1 MIVLRVLL
9 FLAGLALVL
18 LMIRSM
24 VRTFLVP
31 RALQAHLSRAVFV
44 TVRRV
49 FRLRASERHDYAMR
63 DRVMALYAPVA
74 LLVLLAVWFT
84 LVLAGYS
91 AMFFALGGVSPFEAF
106 TLAGSSMLTL
116 GFAMPPDDAGVVL
129 SFTAAGLG
137 LVLLALFITYLPS
150 LYGAFQRR
158 ERGVAKLEVRA
169 GQPPSGVYLIE
180 LAWAVGRLENLRALW
195 AEWEDWFTDVEE
207 THIRSRRSCS
217 SAPPIPIESWITA
230 AGAILDGAALFAS
243 TVDTPRQPEP
253 EFMIRSGYLCLRHLA
268 EFFNIPVDHDPKP
281 DDPISIT
288 RDEFEAAAERLRA
301 SGVPLRPDRDR
312 SWRDFAGWR
321 VNYDAALVAL
331 AKLSMAPRAPWSSD
345 RYEDANFVPP
355 ATVAPTVRDG
365 DPRVECP
372 LHARGLRAMTEATF
386 VTSMGSFTARLMPEH
401 APKTVA
407 NFVELAQ
414 GSKEWTDPRDGSHAT
429 DPLYAGTIFHRV
441 IDNFMIQ
448 GATRPGPAPEAPAT
462 RSRTS
467 PHPMGR
473 GSTVRGSW
481 RWPTPDRTPTAAS
494 SS

>member
-84 LVLAGYS
+84 VVLAGYS
-91 AMFFALGGVSPFEAF
+91 AMFFALGEVSPFEAF

-180 LAWAVGRLENLRALW
+180 LAWTVGRLENLRALW
-195 AEWEDWFTDVEE
+195 AEWEDWFTDVDE
-207 THIRSRRSCS
+207 THGSFPSLVFFRSTH
-217 SAPPIPIESWITA
+217 PDQSWITA

-268 EFFNIPVDHDPKP
+268 EFFNIPVDHDPRP
-281 DDPISIT
+281 DDPIST
-288 RDEFEAAAERLRA
+288 RGMSSRPRPSACGLRR
-301 SGVPLRPDRDR
+301 PLRGPG
-312 SWRDFAGWR
+312 SELAGLR
-321 VNYDAALVAL
+321 RLARELRRGAGRAREALDGAA
-331 AKLSMAPRAPWSSD
+331 RAVVLGPV
-345 RYEDANFVPP
+345 RGRHFVPP
-355 ATVAPTVRDG
+355 ALPWLRRSGTGT
-365 DPRVECP
+365 
-372 LHARGLRAMTEATF
+372 RG
-386 VTSMGSFTARLMPEH
+386 
-401 APKTVA
+401 
-407 NFVELAQ
+407 
-414 GSKEWTDPRDGSHAT
+414 
-429 DPLYAGTIFHRV
+429 
-441 IDNFMIQ
+441 
-448 GATRPGPAPEAPAT
+448 
-462 RSRTS
+462 
-467 PHPMGR
+467 
-473 GSTVRGSW
+473 
-481 RWPTPDRTPTAAS
+481 
-494 SS
+494 